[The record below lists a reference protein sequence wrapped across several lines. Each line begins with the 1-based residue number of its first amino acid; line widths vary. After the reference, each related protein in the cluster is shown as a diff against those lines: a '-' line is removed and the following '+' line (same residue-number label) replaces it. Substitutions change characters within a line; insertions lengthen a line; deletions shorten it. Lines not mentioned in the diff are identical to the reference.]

1 MVGRG
6 FRAPLRD
13 YMLADAVQPTHFGR
27 AYGLERAADMLGAV
41 AGPLMATLLVVAGL
55 AFRTIILW
63 TLVPGLL
70 AAASIFFLARDR
82 EVTHS
87 RPTNGVETSRR
98 RLTLPRS
105 FRFFL
110 GGVFLF
116 GLGDF
121 ARSFLIWIASRAL
134 GQGSSHVSGTVSVA
148 VLLYTLHNLV
158 STLVSYPVGHLGDRT
173 SKLRLLV
180 LGYGLGVTSN
190 VLLAFF
196 LNSLT
201 GIFAVIVLSG
211 IYIAFEETLEKAAA
225 AELLPRELRSFG
237 FGVLACANAVRD
249 RVSSL
254 YVGYLLATKQGSWAF
269 SIAAG
274 VGLLGLVWMI
284 ALVRRTPTK
293 QRAQRMWLLSRRF
306 TG

>member
-1 MVGRG
+1 M
-6 FRAPLRD
+6 
-13 YMLADAVQPTHFGR
+13 
-27 AYGLERAADMLGAV
+27 
-41 AGPLMATLLVVAGL
+41 
-55 AFRTIILW
+55 
-63 TLVPGLL
+63 
-70 AAASIFFLARDR
+70 
-82 EVTHS
+82 
-87 RPTNGVETSRR
+87 
-98 RLTLPRS
+98 
-105 FRFFL
+105 
-110 GGVFLF
+110 
-116 GLGDF
+116 
-121 ARSFLIWIASRAL
+121 
-134 GQGSSHVSGTVSVA
+134 
-148 VLLYTLHNLV
+148 
-158 STLVSYPVGHLGDRT
+158 
-173 SKLRLLV
+173 
-180 LGYGLGVTSN
+180 
-190 VLLAFF
+190 
-196 LNSLT
+196 
-201 GIFAVIVLSG
+201 IVLSG